1 MPELR
6 TGRDHGSP
14 GPEALVRTDS
24 KTDPEPRLLRLKPA
38 ARYLSV
44 SVRTLRREIQAG
56 HIPYIQLNHH
66 APWLV
71 AVSDLEQWIERSRN
85 DFR

>member
-1 MPELR
+1 
-6 TGRDHGSP
+6 
-14 GPEALVRTDS
+14 VRTES
-24 KTDPEPRLLRLKPA
+24 KADPEPRLLRLRPA

-44 SVRTLRREIQAG
+44 SIATLRREIQAG

-71 AVSDLEQWIERSRN
+71 AVSDLDQWIEHSKN
-85 DFR
+85 EFR